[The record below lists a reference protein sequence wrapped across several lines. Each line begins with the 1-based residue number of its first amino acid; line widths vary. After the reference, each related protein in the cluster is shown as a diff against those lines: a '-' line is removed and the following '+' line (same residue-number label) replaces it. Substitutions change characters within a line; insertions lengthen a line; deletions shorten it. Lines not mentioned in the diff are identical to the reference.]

1 MLLKTETGDI
11 HVAVPA
17 DSRFALDAET
27 ETGQINAKF
36 ELENLQCSSAS
47 GEPGERLKGSVNQ
60 SRAGENLILRTEA
73 GNITLEPLP

>member
-47 GEPGERLKGSVNQ
+47 GEPGERLNTTTSFVTC
-60 SRAGENLILRTEA
+60 A
-73 GNITLEPLP
+73 LEQDMR